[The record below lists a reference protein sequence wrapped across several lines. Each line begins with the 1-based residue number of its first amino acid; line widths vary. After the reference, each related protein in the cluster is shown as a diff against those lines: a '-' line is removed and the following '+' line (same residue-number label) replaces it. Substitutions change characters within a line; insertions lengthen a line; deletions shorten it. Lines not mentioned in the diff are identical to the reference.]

1 MIAIKELTCLI
12 FFQVA
17 DEVDLNKV
25 LSDLGID
32 QLASF
37 VPMEGS
43 KEDAVPRGLF
53 YFAKNSST
61 LVSS

>member
-1 MIAIKELTCLI
+1 MV

-17 DEVDLNKV
+17 EEVDLNKV

-32 QLASF
+32 HMASF
-37 VPMEGS
+37 VPMEGI
-43 KEDAVPRGLF
+43 KEDTIPRGLF
-53 YFAKNSST
+53 YVAKNSSS